1 MHPVKNNINF
11 IRKTDRHRGLPYV
24 AKKSTIYTFFFALIK
39 KLTFNRSCEVFKFGC
54 YRFMKFITS
63 PYWEDEQAY
72 ENADGKTHPD
82 C

>member
-1 MHPVKNNINF
+1 M
-11 IRKTDRHRGLPYV
+11 
-24 AKKSTIYTFFFALIK
+24 FFFALIK
-39 KLTFNRSCEVFKFGC
+39 KLTFNRSRKVFKFGC
-54 YRFMKFITS
+54 YRVMKFITS